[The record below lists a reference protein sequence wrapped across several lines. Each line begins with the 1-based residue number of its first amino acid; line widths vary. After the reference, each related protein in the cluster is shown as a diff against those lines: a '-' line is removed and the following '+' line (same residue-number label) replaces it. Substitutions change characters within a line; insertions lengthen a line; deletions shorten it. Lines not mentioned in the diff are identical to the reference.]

1 MTGFEGKKVGLALGG
16 GGALG
21 AAHIGVLKALQE
33 FEIRVGCISGT
44 SAGALVASL
53 YAFGKNWEALVE
65 IAKQIKWME
74 ISKLSLS
81 RYGLLS
87 NEKLGAL
94 LKENIGEA
102 SIEDALIPL
111 AIVATDIATGEEVV
125 LDEGDVA
132 KAVMASSCIPGIY
145 VPVEMGGRLL
155 VDGGI
160 VENVPVSPLRRLG
173 ADVIIGVNLNVGHRK
188 HKPKNIVE
196 VLLRSFDF
204 MLKAAT
210 RLQAEWADLIIAPD
224 LSEYSMYDMNRTEEL
239 LEEGYRA
246 ARRSLDEY
254 LVMGCR
260 GFVQDRTTK
269 GQKPSLVEKP
279 VNRRNRR
286 NQKEDT

>member
-1 MTGFEGKKVGLALGG
+1 MTGFKGKKVGLALGG

-21 AAHIGVLKALQE
+21 AAHIGVIKALEESGIQ
-33 FEIRVGCISGT
+33 IACISGT

-53 YAFGKNWEALVE
+53 FAFGKSWEELVK
-65 IAKQIKWME
+65 IARQIKWME

-94 LKENIGEA
+94 LGENIGKKR
-102 SIEDALIPL
+102 IEDARIPL

-125 LDEGDVA
+125 LYEGDVA

-145 VPVEMGGRLL
+145 VPVELDGRLL

-160 VENVPVSPLRRLG
+160 VENVPVSPLRRLS
-173 ADVIIGVNLNVGHRK
+173 ADVIIGVNLDAGHRK

-210 RLQAEWADLIIAPD
+210 RLQAQWADFIIAPD
-224 LSEYSMYDMNRTEEL
+224 LTEYSMYDMNRTEDL
-239 LEEGYRA
+239 LEEGFRA
-246 ARRSLDEY
+246 ARQTLEEY
-254 LVMGCR
+254 L
-260 GFVQDRTTK
+260 
-269 GQKPSLVEKP
+269 
-279 VNRRNRR
+279 
-286 NQKEDT
+286 

>member
-1 MTGFEGKKVGLALGG
+1 MTGFEGKTVGLALGG

-33 FEIRVGCISGT
+33 FGIQVGCISGT
-44 SAGALVASL
+44 SAGAFVASL
-53 YAFGKNWEALVE
+53 YAFGKNWEELAE

-111 AIVATDIATGEEVV
+111 AIVATDIATGDEVV
-125 LDEGDVA
+125 LYEGDAA

-173 ADVIIGVNLNVGHRK
+173 ADEIIGVNLNAGHREY
-188 HKPKNIVE
+188 KPKNIVE

-204 MLKAAT
+204 TLKAAT
-210 RLQAEWADLIIAPD
+210 RLQTEWADLVITPD
-224 LSEYSMYDMNRTEEL
+224 LTGFNMYDMNKTDDL
-239 LEEGYRA
+239 IEEGYKA
-246 ARRSLDEY
+246 AMQAFEER
-254 LVMGCR
+254 V
-260 GFVQDRTTK
+260 
-269 GQKPSLVEKP
+269 
-279 VNRRNRR
+279 
-286 NQKEDT
+286 

>member
-1 MTGFEGKKVGLALGG
+1 MTGFEGKKIGLALGG

-33 FEIRVGCISGT
+33 SGIQVGCISGT

-53 YAFGKNWEALVE
+53 YAFGKNWEELAE

-87 NEKLGAL
+87 NEKLRVL
-94 LKENIGEA
+94 LKESIGEVC
-102 SIEDALIPL
+102 IENAQIPL

-125 LDEGDVA
+125 LYEGDVA
-132 KAVMASSCIPGIY
+132 KAVMASTCIPGIY
-145 VPVEMGGRLL
+145 VPIEMEGRLL

-160 VENVPVSPLRRLG
+160 VENVPVSPLKKLG
-173 ADVIIGVNLNVGHRK
+173 ADVIIGVNLNAGRRK
-188 HKPKNIVE
+188 HKPKNIIE

-224 LSEYSMYDMNRTEEL
+224 LTEYSMYDMNRTEDL

-246 ARRSLDEY
+246 ARRSLKEY
-254 LVMGCR
+254 L
-260 GFVQDRTTK
+260 
-269 GQKPSLVEKP
+269 
-279 VNRRNRR
+279 
-286 NQKEDT
+286 